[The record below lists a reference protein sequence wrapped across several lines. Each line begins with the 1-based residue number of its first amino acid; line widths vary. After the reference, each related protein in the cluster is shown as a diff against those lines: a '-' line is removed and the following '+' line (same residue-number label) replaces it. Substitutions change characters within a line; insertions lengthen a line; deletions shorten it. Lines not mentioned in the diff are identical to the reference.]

1 MHTEKANTAMRS
13 LLNSARGIPDQLD
26 TDLASYLNAGFV
38 IEPDGSVVS
47 AASGSNDVSERASFN
62 ARVDYEAFVN
72 KIHIEDWGSEALW
85 TATTEE
91 MIGQALVLAD
101 AVGNWAKHNGVTVAV
116 IVSADPDN
124 RDVVFRFHGVRPAE
138 RPWLHEDL
146 EGYAEPVLLR
156 IYGDAHN

>member
-1 MHTEKANTAMRS
+1 MHTEKANSAMRS
-13 LLNSARGIPDQLD
+13 LLDSAMEAPIQLD
-26 TDLASYLNAGFV
+26 TDLISYVKAGFV
-38 IEPDGSVVS
+38 IEDDGAVVS
-47 AASGSNDVSERASFN
+47 AASGCFGPSERASFG
-62 ARVDYEAFVN
+62 ARVEYEAFVN

-101 AVGNWAKHNGVTVAV
+101 AVGDWATHKGVRVAV
-116 IVSADPDN
+116 IVSADPAN
-124 RDVVFRFHGVRPAE
+124 RDVVFRFHGIRPQE

-156 IYGDAHN
+156 IYGDRDN

>member
-1 MHTEKANTAMRS
+1 MHIEKVNTAMRS
-13 LLNSARGIPDQLD
+13 LLDSAKDTPSNLD
-26 TDLASYLNAGFV
+26 ADLASYLNAGFV
-38 IEPDGSVVS
+38 IEDDGSVVS
-47 AASGSNDVSERASFN
+47 AASGCFGPSERASFN
-62 ARVDYEAFVN
+62 DRVNYEAFVN

-101 AVGNWAKHNGVTVAV
+101 AVGNWATHNGVKVAV
-116 IVSADPDN
+116 IVSADPAN
-124 RDVVFRFHGVRPAE
+124 RDVVFRFHGIRPTE

-156 IYGDAHN
+156 IYGDKNN

>member
-1 MHTEKANTAMRS
+1 MQIEKANTAMQS
-13 LLNSARGIPDQLD
+13 LLEAARGAPSQLD
-26 TDLASYLNAGFV
+26 TDLESYLQSGFL
-38 IEPDGSVVS
+38 IEPDGAVVS
-47 AASGSNDVSERASFN
+47 AASGCFGPSERASFDD
-62 ARVDYEAFVN
+62 RVGYETFVN

-101 AVGNWAKHNGVTVAV
+101 AVGDWATNNGVSVAV
-116 IVSADPDN
+116 IVSADPAN
-124 RDVVFRFHGVRPAE
+124 RDVVFRFHGIRPTE

-156 IYGDAHN
+156 IYGDNNN